1 MAEYYD
7 PETYPQ
13 QWNYLQSGT
22 IIDHYM
28 IERELA
34 HGGFSSVYLARQLED
49 QVQVAIK
56 EYLPRKL
63 AHRTWN
69 NVVVPNSDQAQQMFM
84 RGRALFFEEAKVL
97 AKLKHHNIVEVINF
111 FQANETVYM
120 VMTYDYGITLDR
132 LIHKKVI
139 PVTEDFLT
147 TVFKLLLEG
156 VEVIHS
162 HQFVHLDIKPA
173 NVLIRAE
180 NDPLLLDFGAIRRF
194 PPQPSALRAKVLSTG
209 FSPIEQYENRGKIGP
224 WTDIYA
230 IGASMRACWDLK
242 VPPAAPDRFMQ
253 DQLVPATKVYK
264 RKFPE
269 HLLKAIDWAME
280 ILPDNRPQTVEEL
293 QRALSGDS
301 VPSPE
306 QNEQ

>member
-22 IIDHYM
+22 IIDHYI

-69 NVVVPNSDQAQQMFM
+69 NIVVSNSEETQAMFM

-97 AKLKHHNIVEVINF
+97 ATLKHHNIVNVINF

-120 VMTYDYGITLDR
+120 VMNYDYGITLDR
-132 LIHKKVI
+132 ILHKKI
-139 PVTEDFLT
+139 LPITEAFLLS
-147 TVFKLLLEG
+147 VFKLLLKG
-156 VEVIHS
+156 IEVVHD
-162 HQFVHLDIKPA
+162 HRLVHLDIKPA
-173 NVLIRAE
+173 NILIRPD
-180 NDPLLLDFGAIRRF
+180 NDPLLLDFGAIRKF
-194 PPQPSALRAKVLSTG
+194 PSPANSHRAKVLTNG
-209 FSPIEQYENRGKIGP
+209 YSPIEQYDSQGSLGP
-224 WTDIYA
+224 WSDIYA
-230 IGASMRACWDLK
+230 VGASMRACLDLN
-242 VPPAAPDRFMQ
+242 VPPNSTDRFKQ
-253 DQLVPATKVYK
+253 NTLPPAIKAYK
-264 RKFPE
+264 RKFPDY
-269 HLLKAIDWAME
+269 LLKAIDWAME
-280 ILPDNRPQTVEEL
+280 IQPEDRPQNVS
-293 QRALSGDS
+293 ALEQALDPSQSG
-301 VPSPE
+301 
-306 QNEQ
+306 

>member
-34 HGGFSSVYLARQLED
+34 HGGFSSVYLARQLKD

-69 NVVVPNSDQAQQMFM
+69 NIVVSNGEESRAMFM

-97 AKLKHHNIVEVINF
+97 ATLKHPNIVEVISF

-132 LIHKKVI
+132 ILHKKI
-139 PVTEDFLT
+139 LPITESFLLS
-147 TVFKLLLEG
+147 VFSLLLKG
-156 VEVIHS
+156 VAVIHQ
-162 HQFVHLDIKPA
+162 HQLVHLDIKPA
-173 NVLIRAE
+173 NILIRAD
-180 NDPLLLDFGAIRRF
+180 NDPLLLDFGAIRKF
-194 PPQPSALRAKVLSTG
+194 PNRSSRQGAKVLTNG
-209 FSPIEQYENRGKIGP
+209 FSPIEQYDTHGQLGP
-224 WTDIYA
+224 WSDLYA
-230 IGASMRACWDLK
+230 VGASMRACLDLK
-242 VPPAAPDRFMQ
+242 VPPNSTDRVKQ
-253 DQLVPATKVYK
+253 NNLPLAVKAYK

-269 HLLKAIDWAME
+269 YLLKAIDWAME
-280 ILPDNRPQTVEEL
+280 IFPEDRPQSVAEL
-293 QRALSGDS
+293 EQALKN
-301 VPSPE
+301 P
-306 QNEQ
+306 

>member
-22 IIDHYM
+22 IIDQYI

-49 QVQVAIK
+49 QIQVAIK

-69 NVVVPNSDQAQQMFM
+69 NVVVSNNEETLIMFR

-97 AKLKHHNIVEVINF
+97 ATLKHHNIVNVINF

-120 VMTYDYGITLDR
+120 VMTYDYGITLDKILQKK
-132 LIHKKVI
+132 LIPITEAFLLKV
-139 PVTEDFLT
+139 FR
-147 TVFKLLLEG
+147 LLLKG
-156 VEVIHS
+156 LEVIHS
-162 HQFVHLDIKPA
+162 HQIVHLDIKPA
-173 NVLIRAE
+173 NILIRAE

-194 PPQPSALRAKVLSTG
+194 PSPANHHRAKVLTNG
-209 FSPIEQYENRGKIGP
+209 FSPIEQYDSRGSLGP
-224 WTDIYA
+224 WSDLYA
-230 IGASMRACWDLK
+230 VGATMRACLDVA
-242 VPPAAPDRFMQ
+242 VPPSSTERIKQNNLPLAA
-253 DQLVPATKVYK
+253 KVYK
-264 RKFPE
+264 RKLPDY
-269 HLLKAIDWAME
+269 LLQAIDWAMA
-280 ILPDNRPQTVEEL
+280 IHPGDRPQSVAEL
-293 QRALSGDS
+293 AEALAA
-301 VPSPE
+301 
-306 QNEQ
+306 

>member
-69 NVVVPNSDQAQQMFM
+69 NVVVSNGEESRAMFM

-97 AKLKHHNIVEVINF
+97 ATLKHPNIVEVISF

-132 LIHKKVI
+132 ILHKKI
-139 PVTEDFLT
+139 LPITESFLLN
-147 TVFKLLLEG
+147 VFSLLLKG
-156 VEVIHS
+156 IAVIHQ
-162 HQFVHLDIKPA
+162 HQLVHLDIKPA
-173 NVLIRAE
+173 NILIRAE
-180 NDPLLLDFGAIRRF
+180 NNPLLLDFGAIRKF
-194 PPQPSALRAKVLSTG
+194 PDRPSRQGAKVLTNG
-209 FSPIEQYENRGKIGP
+209 FSPIEQYDTHGNLGP
-224 WTDIYA
+224 WSDIYA
-230 IGASMRACWDLK
+230 VGASMRACLDLK
-242 VPPAAPDRFMQ
+242 VPPNSVDRVQ
-253 DQLVPATKVYK
+253 QNNLPLAVKVYK

-269 HLLKAIDWAME
+269 YLLKAIDWAMAVFPE
-280 ILPDNRPQTVEEL
+280 DRPRSVAEL
-293 QRALSGDS
+293 EQALKN
-301 VPSPE
+301 PE
-306 QNEQ
+306 

>member
-13 QWNYLQSGT
+13 HWNYLQSGT
-22 IIDHYM
+22 IIDQYM

-34 HGGFSSVYLARQLED
+34 HGGFSSVYLARDIRD

-69 NVVVPNSDQAQQMFM
+69 NIVVPDSEETRPMFM

-97 AKLKHHNIVEVINF
+97 ATLKHHNIVEVINF

-120 VMTYDYGITLDR
+120 VMTYDYGLCLDKI
-132 LIHKKVI
+132 LHKKLL
-139 PVTEDFLT
+139 PVTEAFLL
-147 TVFKLLLEG
+147 TVFKSLLDGIEL
-156 VEVIHS
+156 IHS
-162 HQFVHLDIKPA
+162 HQLVHLDIKPA
-173 NVLIRAE
+173 NILIRAD
-180 NDPLLLDFGAIRRF
+180 NDPLLLDFGAIRKF
-194 PPQPSALRAKVLSTG
+194 PNHVSNHRAKVLTNG
-209 FSPIEQYENRGKIGP
+209 FSPVEQYDNRGSLGP

-230 IGASMRACWDLK
+230 VGASMRACLDLK
-242 VPPAAPDRFMQ
+242 IPPAAKDRLVQ
-253 DQLVPATKVYK
+253 DTLPLATKAFK

-269 HLLKAIDWAME
+269 YLLRAIDWAMA
-280 ILPDNRPQTVEEL
+280 IHPGDRPQTVHEL
-293 QRALSGDS
+293 QQAL
-301 VPSPE
+301 VA
-306 QNEQ
+306 